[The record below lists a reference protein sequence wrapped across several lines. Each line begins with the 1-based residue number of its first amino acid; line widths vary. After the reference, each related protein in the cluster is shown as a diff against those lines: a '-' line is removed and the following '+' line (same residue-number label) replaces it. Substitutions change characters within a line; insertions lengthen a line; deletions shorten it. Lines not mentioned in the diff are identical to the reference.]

1 MKSAIS
7 GQGDLAIGNVVS
19 SHIFNIAVILGLAA
33 LVCPIPVHRQ
43 TLKQDVP
50 IALAVVACWFWCR
63 WIMDEAGLKGRCSSW
78 VSWQHVLNAVLARR
92 QGAPPSNNEMGTES
106 RHWLIN
112 LAVDGCVAVG
122 TSRPSINW
130 RLASDISRLERPTHI
145 TASRGRR
152 VEHGLAEGL
161 PCELD
166 SSRALKETLNNPRG
180 SLADAARRCADQA
193 KRLLGRR
200 VCTDVGCAASAPMGA
215 PWRRSGLRWRS
226 CKGRRPFTANAAL
239 PEHRH
244 EAQRPTGIIQRF
256 LKAVENENAERG
268 EAKLFSRVAMALI
281 LAVMA
286 SAAAAAEVST
296 QLGGW
301 DTPLMAAERAASS
314 PNKTGEHPARPNEA
328 NPSVYANSLS
338 DEWSAYQARKQVGQ
352 ALNKAAT
359 AKVAMA
365 RYYRKNGEW
374 AADNTGY
381 DLPAPERIA
390 ADLETVAS
398 VDTGMREGHIAVEFS
413 ERAYGPLKG
422 RMLVLKGRP
431 TERGIRWACPE
442 ALTDIPGK
450 YLPAFCR

>member
-1 MKSAIS
+1 
-7 GQGDLAIGNVVS
+7 
-19 SHIFNIAVILGLAA
+19 
-33 LVCPIPVHRQ
+33 
-43 TLKQDVP
+43 
-50 IALAVVACWFWCR
+50 
-63 WIMDEAGLKGRCSSW
+63 
-78 VSWQHVLNAVLARR
+78 
-92 QGAPPSNNEMGTES
+92 
-106 RHWLIN
+106 
-112 LAVDGCVAVG
+112 
-122 TSRPSINW
+122 
-130 RLASDISRLERPTHI
+130 
-145 TASRGRR
+145 
-152 VEHGLAEGL
+152 
-161 PCELD
+161 
-166 SSRALKETLNNPRG
+166 
-180 SLADAARRCADQA
+180 
-193 KRLLGRR
+193 
-200 VCTDVGCAASAPMGA
+200 
-215 PWRRSGLRWRS
+215 
-226 CKGRRPFTANAAL
+226 
-239 PEHRH
+239 
-244 EAQRPTGIIQRF
+244 
-256 LKAVENENAERG
+256 
-268 EAKLFSRVAMALI
+268 MALI

-301 DTPLMAAERAASS
+301 DTPLMAAGRAASS